1 LSLFYKPKTNNN
13 ELPKSSFGYY
23 PSNQTGLKDLSG
35 FVVFKGIYLYLCKKK
50 HFMKKRFNITGN
62 CFEQQH
68 YMMDDSRRFNAIL
81 ELVEYGDYFV
91 INRPRQYGKTT
102 MLFALTHKLY
112 RTSGYLPIKLSFE
125 PTDAS
130 SLKSGLD
137 FAEMFLWHIQV
148 EVRRRYPALAHL
160 VADISLSRLEDLSVW
175 ISNFVDAVGK
185 KVVLLIDE
193 VDKSSNYEP
202 FLHFLNVLRTKYLA
216 RNDGESTFHSVILAG
231 VHDIKSLKF
240 KLRNPEDAQTN
251 SPWNVAVDFKV
262 VMEFYPN
269 EIAYMLRQ
277 YSEAEGVA
285 MDFEAISERLFY
297 HTSGYPF
304 LISKLCKNIAEDI
317 LPKKADKTVWTLED
331 VEASVQMLMK
341 ENNTNFDSLIKN
353 IENNTDL
360 YNLVYRVLI
369 ESEVIAF
376 NTHAPLMRLG
386 AMYGIFKESEN
397 KLCIHNRVYEQ
408 IIYNYMAARRSEE
421 GRIGGNTYLGDQF
434 SDDNGDLD
442 LEAVLR
448 KFQSFMKEQRSRK
461 DKPFIER
468 EWRLIFLAFLKPIIN
483 GKGYDFK
490 EVQISEEKR
499 LDIVVT
505 YLQHKY
511 ILELKLWHGE
521 KAHGKGLNQLANY
534 LDIHGVQKGYLLIF
548 DTRKNLTWDAKPIS
562 HQGKEI
568 FAVWL

>member
-1 LSLFYKPKTNNN
+1 
-13 ELPKSSFGYY
+13 
-23 PSNQTGLKDLSG
+23 
-35 FVVFKGIYLYLCKKK
+35 
-50 HFMKKRFNITGN
+50 MKKEFNTTGN
-62 CFEQQH
+62 CFEQEH
-68 YMMDDSRRFNAIL
+68 YMMDDSRRFTAIF
-81 ELVEYGDYFV
+81 ELVERGKYFV

-102 MLFALTHKLY
+102 MLFALEN
-112 RTSGYLPIKLSFE
+112 YLPQQGYVVVSMNFQGIDEQWTTSDDAFATMFFNKLHRHFQYSNKELANFIKGNEGDMTMDKLS
-125 PTDAS
+125 
-130 SLKSGLD
+130 D
-137 FAEMFLWHIQV
+137 FIT
-148 EVRRRYPALAHL
+148 ALMYK
-160 VADISLSRLEDLSVW
+160 I
-175 ISNFVDAVGK
+175 GK

-193 VDKSSNYEP
+193 VDASSNYDP
-202 FLHFLNVLRTKYLA
+202 FLRLLAMLRTKYLN
-216 RNDGESTFHSVILAG
+216 RTKPEDKTFHSIVLAG

-251 SPWNVAVDFKV
+251 SPWNIAVDFKV

-285 MDFEAISERLFY
+285 MDFDAISERLYY

-317 LPKKADKTVWTLED
+317 LPTKENKTEWTLDD
-331 VEASVQMLMK
+331 VEAGVQLLLK

-369 ESEVIAF
+369 ESEAMPF
-376 NTHAPLMRLG
+376 NTHTPLMRLG
-386 AMYGIFKESEN
+386 AMYGILKEEES
-397 KLCIHNRVYEQ
+397 KVCIHNRVYEQ
-408 IIYNYMAARRSEE
+408 IIYNYMAVRRIEE
-421 GRIGGNTYLGDQF
+421 GRIGDRVYLGDQF
-434 SDDNGDLD
+434 SDEKGGLD

-448 KFQSFMKEQRSRK
+448 KFQAFMKEQRSQK
-461 DKPFIER
+461 DIKFIER
-468 EWRLIFLAFLKPIIN
+468 EWRLVFLSFLKPIIN

-490 EVQISEEKR
+490 EVQVSEEKR

-511 ILELKLWHGE
+511 IIELKLWGGPKLHD
-521 KAHGKGLNQLANY
+521 KGLNQLADY
-534 LDIHGVQKGYLLIF
+534 LDIHGVNKGYLLIF
-548 DTRKNLTWDAKPIS
+548 DTRKKTTWEAKRIE